1 MTAPVIELHA
11 ADTARAATDRLRLT
25 LTDAHEQLID
35 LYRRGAHV
43 ALGYGRGT
51 AGWSAYCAAEFG
63 ELLNVRLPRDTRG
76 EVLAAMV
83 DAGMTQRQAAAPFA
97 VSLGT
102 VNAALQSHRAG
113 PADTLKGVAAPSATG
128 VAVHGPAGPR
138 PKTVRTLELLAA
150 AGPAGLTVEQLR
162 RRTRWHHGQ
171 ASAVLCRLAG
181 AGRVVYRR
189 PARRG
194 QMGVYVLE
202 GGSL

>member
-1 MTAPVIELHA
+1 MTAILTAPALDVA
-11 ADTARAATDRLRLT
+11 AARAATDRLRLT

-35 LYRRGAHV
+35 LFRRRAHE

-51 AGWSAYCAAEFG
+51 AGWAAYCAAEFG

-83 DAGMTQRQAAAPFA
+83 EAGMSQRQAAAPFA

-102 VNAALQSHRAG
+102 VNAALQSYRA
-113 PADTLKGVAAPSATG
+113 AAGVVSLATG
-128 VAVHGPAGPR
+128 STPPAPVS
-138 PKTVRTLELLAA
+138 KTARALELVAA

-162 RRTRWHHGQ
+162 RKTRWHHGQ
-171 ASAVLCRLAG
+171 ASAILCRLA
-181 AGRVVYRR
+181 ASGRVTYRR

-194 QMGVYVLE
+194 LMGAYVAKAVEL
-202 GGSL
+202 